1 MTASTNEP
9 PAISDAPA
17 DQALSTFEAETAT
30 IPVSDAEVSQEVG
43 ALLVE
48 QVLGS
53 TEVSYRNG
61 DFTRTFP
68 YSLQVDGQNVGAQ
81 TSELTVKVATDLSD
95 DNKDAYKFAHPKD
108 LVVVLPRGGGFT
120 QEVRHH
126 LQTRAWTARNV
137 GSPDADRAALAER
150 ERADDESLRGQLARE
165 LDELLAAA
173 RYGTCMQDIT
183 DDARMVAS
191 DGGAERFQTAV
202 RLMAENSYTF
212 LSALKSEFTTETVYA
227 ESLHAKL
234 ADDEMLPMYCT
245 LALQEIRSIQA
256 ASGSCMVGGE
266 GENSLEAHLT
276 DENYGWPEE
285 ASRQAVGV
293 LALNGRIAC
302 SRNGKPLE
310 GVQLALAL
318 SQGAELN
325 EVKIRIV
332 KAVPHEQLSALKKAF
347 HKATG
352 LDVDTNEG
360 RSISSSFKNELQK
373 RLAEARSAHDR
384 VQRFPFA
391 ASYEQAVSELAD
403 MAANSRDWFEERAP
417 KEADRIHDLLD
428 RIRDMVS
435 FATGKDGEAFV
446 DAHEFL
452 TEQATNLSA
461 LPVCQEGATRLREL
475 ISDPDCYKN
484 PEAVDE
490 VRSLHEE
497 LQGHVEAGI
506 AAARAKAHLELY
518 GFERQF
524 HEGAEYQAADEEAH
538 QKADALL
545 KACADEIDASAQI
558 PAIKSMVDDFKEN
571 EGARLYAFVAPGT
584 DDMDERTAP
593 RPDDAAEAEQDAA
606 QDTVPQVAAATV
618 TYRSVARP
626 EGWTRTLS
634 DEADVDEFLAALRA
648 QLIEHVEAGERIIV

>member
-1 MTASTNEP
+1 MTASTNES
-9 PAISDAPA
+9 PAISDAPT
-17 DQALSTFEAETAT
+17 DQALSTFEAETAA
-30 IPVSDAEVSQEVG
+30 IPISDAEVSHEVG

-53 TEVSYRNG
+53 TKVSYRNG

-68 YSLQVDGQNVGAQ
+68 YSLQVDGQNVGSQ

-108 LVVVLPRGGGFT
+108 LVVVLPRGGSFT
-120 QEVRHH
+120 RDVRRH
-126 LQTRAWTARNV
+126 LQTRIWIARNSN
-137 GSPDADRAALAER
+137 SPDTDRAALAER

-165 LDELLAAA
+165 LDELLVAAL
-173 RYGTCMQDIT
+173 YGTCMQDIT
-183 DDARMVAS
+183 DDERMVTS
-191 DGGAERFQTAV
+191 DSGAERLQNAV
-202 RLMAENSYTF
+202 RIMAERSYAF
-212 LSALKSEFTTETVYA
+212 LGALKSEFSSETVYA
-227 ESLHAKL
+227 ESLHAKC
-234 ADDEMLPMYCT
+234 ADGETLPLYCT

-256 ASGSCMVGGE
+256 ASGSCMVGGD

-276 DENYGWPEE
+276 DKNYGWPEE

-293 LALNGRIAC
+293 LALNGRISC
-302 SRNGKPLE
+302 SHNGKPLE

-318 SQGAELN
+318 SQGTELG
-325 EVKIRIV
+325 EIKIRIV
-332 KAVPHEQLSALKKAF
+332 KAVPHEQLSALKQAF

-360 RSISSSFKNELQK
+360 RNVASSFQGELQR

-391 ASYEQAVSELAD
+391 SSYDQAVSELAD
-403 MAANSRDWFEERAP
+403 MAANGRDWFEERAP
-417 KEADRIHDLLD
+417 KEADRIRDLLN
-428 RIRDMVS
+428 RIRSMVN
-435 FATGKDGEAFV
+435 FATGKDGEVFV

-452 TEQATNLSA
+452 TEQATNLAA
-461 LPVCQEGATRLREL
+461 LPVCREGSAKLREL

-484 PEAVDE
+484 PDATDE
-490 VRSLHEE
+490 VRSLREE
-497 LQGHVEAGI
+497 LQEHVEAGI
-506 AAARAKAHLELY
+506 TTARAKAHLELY

-524 HEGAEYQAADEEAH
+524 HNDAEYQAADENAC

-545 KACADEIDASAQI
+545 KTCADEIDASTQI
-558 PAIKSMVDDFKEN
+558 PAIETMVDEFKEN
-571 EGARLYAFVAPGT
+571 EGARLYAFIAPRSVDADG
-584 DDMDERTAP
+584 DAP
-593 RPDDAAEAEQDAA
+593 RPDDAAEAAQDAV
-606 QDTVPQVAAATV
+606 QDAVPQVAPTTV

-634 DEADVDEFLAALRA
+634 DETDVDEFLTALRA